1 MLQRE
6 EWSRI
11 ERAGSEQQRKTPPRM
26 PSRDLNSSDDGLSAC
41 IGQRAK
47 TLFLSSVLVRFL
59 PSKTRKMRKISR
71 VKKNRQ
77 MPGGISCIGSGWNV
91 DATDERKRRERE
103 VRGDH
108 NSRCRIWQMD
118 LSSSAV
124 IRYHYVVMVQK
135 LISYRKPFDWELRTD
150 PISEIIKDL
159 SFLRILKIA
168 FSMEKFLCR

>member
-1 MLQRE
+1 MIQDRKSRFRTAAENAAADTVTGFKFVRRWFISMHWPARE
-6 EWSRI
+6 NAISIRYFFRSR
-11 ERAGSEQQRKTPPRM
+11 SF
-26 PSRDLNSSDDGLSAC
+26 SSF
-41 IGQRAK
+41 QE
-47 TLFLSSVLVRFL
+47 
-59 PSKTRKMRKISR
+59 MREISH

-77 MPGGISCIGSGWNV
+77 MPGGISRIGSGWNV
-91 DATDERKRRERE
+91 DATDERRERE

-108 NSRCRIWQMD
+108 NSPCRIWQMD

-159 SFLRILKIA
+159 SFLRIPKIA